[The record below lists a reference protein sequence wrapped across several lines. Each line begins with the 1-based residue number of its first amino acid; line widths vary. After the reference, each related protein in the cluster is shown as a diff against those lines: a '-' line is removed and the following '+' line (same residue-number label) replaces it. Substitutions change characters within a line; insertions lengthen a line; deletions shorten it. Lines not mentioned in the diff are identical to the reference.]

1 MDDAYRYEIQRM
13 RRQSRY
19 GAREDG
25 KEEVPLPRGFCIRS
39 FLAAA
44 FAAACV
50 GFSLIPDSPIPEPLK
65 HMDDQIRVNYTSEDL
80 DQWMIYWHEK
90 LG

>member
-19 GAREDG
+19 GTREDE
-25 KEEVPLPRGFCIRS
+25 KTEVPLIRGFYIRS

-44 FAAACV
+44 FAAASA
-50 GFSLIPDSPIPEPLK
+50 FSFP
-65 HMDDQIRVNYTSEDL
+65 
-80 DQWMIYWHEK
+80 
-90 LG
+90 